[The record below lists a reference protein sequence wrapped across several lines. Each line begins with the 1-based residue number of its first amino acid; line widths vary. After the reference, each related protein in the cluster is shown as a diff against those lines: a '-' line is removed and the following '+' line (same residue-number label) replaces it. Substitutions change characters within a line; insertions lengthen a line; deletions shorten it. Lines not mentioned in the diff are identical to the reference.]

1 MRYTQKDVRAALGLS
16 RDMLRLYERRGIISP
31 EVNPENGY
39 RYYDDWQV
47 NLLWE
52 CKRFQAMGFS
62 LAEIREMVASDDLGA
77 LLGRIAR
84 GREGLAEKIE
94 RERVVLDGYDRLL
107 AQLRRLPGCLGAFEE
122 QDLAE
127 TVYVAERAG
136 HDLIAGAG
144 ERPEV
149 AFMTENHGL
158 TRPFFV
164 FPGGGCRDA
173 GEGHDA
179 GKGLSDAADHDDE
192 RGRRGGAGR
201 YYWGKAM
208 DADVYERFGGPAGTG
223 ALGRVPAGRA
233 LVTWADAGE
242 RWGFGRHLFDGL
254 LAEASRRGLE
264 PAGDLCGYLLVR
276 STGEDGY
283 HRYVKAILPVKET
296 AQASPTPPRGARC

>member
-84 GREGLAEKIE
+84 GREGLAERIE

-136 HDLIAGAG
+136 HDLIEGAG

-164 FPGGGCRDA
+164 FP
-173 GEGHDA
+173 
-179 GKGLSDAADHDDE
+179 
-192 RGRRGGAGR
+192 GGAGR

>member
-84 GREGLAEKIE
+84 GREGLAERIE

-136 HDLIAGAG
+136 HDLIEGAS

-164 FPGGGCRDA
+164 FPGG
-173 GEGHDA
+173 EG
-179 GKGLSDAADHDDE
+179 
-192 RGRRGGAGR
+192 RPGGAGR

-296 AQASPTPPRGARC
+296 AQARPTPPRGARC

>member
-164 FPGGGCRDA
+164 FPGGVGR
-173 GEGHDA
+173 DA
-179 GKGLSDAADHDDE
+179 GKGLSGAADHDAE
-192 RGRRGGAGR
+192 RGHRGGAGP

-283 HRYVKAILPVKET
+283 HRYVKAILPVKKT
-296 AQASPTPPRGARC
+296 AQASATPPRGARC